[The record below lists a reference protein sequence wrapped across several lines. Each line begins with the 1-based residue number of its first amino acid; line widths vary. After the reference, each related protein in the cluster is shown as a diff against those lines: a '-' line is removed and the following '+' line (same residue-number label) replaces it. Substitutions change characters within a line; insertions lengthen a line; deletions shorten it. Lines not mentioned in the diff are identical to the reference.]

1 VAVPRLSTVEKA
13 FRVLG
18 VVAEQQPIGM
28 AALTR
33 ATGLDKS
40 AVQRIVATLQH
51 VGWLQ
56 PATRASGWELAPEA
70 LVVGRRAASGFVA
83 RARPHLEALAADTSE
98 TVALWVLD
106 GDRFVCVDAIESG
119 QQLRVVIAAGMVV
132 PVTDAG
138 EFLAFVPADRRPRL
152 GGALTDA
159 LTDALD
165 DDEVAAIVARGYYLV
180 ADAEGTHAVGVPVRD
195 GEGEAIGAVTVVAP
209 VSRTSARDTARL
221 GRRTIDAAVRISA
234 SG

>member
-1 VAVPRLSTVEKA
+1 MAVPRLSTVEKA
-13 FRVLG
+13 FHVLG
-18 VVAEQQPIGM
+18 VVAECQPIGV

-56 PATRASGWELAPEA
+56 PATRSTGWELAPEA
-70 LVVGRRAASGFVA
+70 LVVGRRAASGFVT

-106 GDRFVCVDAIESG
+106 GDRFVCVDAIESR
-119 QQLRVVIAAGMVV
+119 QQLRVVIAAGLVV
-132 PVTDAG
+132 PVADAR
-138 EFLAFVPADRRPRL
+138 EFLAFVDIADRGAL
-152 GGALTDA
+152 GGMLTEESIA
-159 LTDALD
+159 
-165 DDEVAAIVARGYYLV
+165 EIVARGYYLV

-195 GEGEAIGAVTVVAP
+195 GEGAAVGAVTVVAP
-209 VSRTSARDTARL
+209 VSRTSARDTTRL

>member
-13 FRVLG
+13 FHVLG
-18 VVAEQQPIGM
+18 VVADQQPIGL

-56 PATRASGWELAPEA
+56 PATRATGWELAPEA
-70 LVVGRRAASGFVA
+70 LVVGRRAASGFVS

-106 GDRFVCVDAIESG
+106 GDRFVCVDAIESH

-132 PVTDAG
+132 PVTDAH
-138 EFLAFVPADRRPRL
+138 EFLAFVPADTRRAM
-152 GGALTDA
+152 GGALADA
-159 LTDALD
+159 
-165 DDEVAAIVARGYYLV
+165 EVVEIVARGYYLV
-180 ADAEGTHAVGVPVRD
+180 ADAAGTHAVGVPVRD
-195 GEGEAIGAVTVVAP
+195 GEGEAVGAVTVVAP
-209 VSRTSARDTARL
+209 VSRTTAHDTARL
-221 GRRTIDAAVRISA
+221 GRRTIEAAINISA
-234 SG
+234 GSV